1 MRKWGYTRRLFLAV
15 LGVALSLCLLLAS
28 PARSGAEGDG
38 MEERIAGL
46 QKQIDQLNAE
56 LQQLKGQQQE
66 QTGGLAEELRKLK
79 LEVFAPAEEYESY
92 TGLGP
97 AASKVYFKDRGLSIG
112 GYGELIFEG
121 YRHKSKK
128 DRADAQRIVLYTGY
142 KFSDKIVMNAE
153 IEYEHAGIKNVGGST
168 SGVTP
173 PVGNSRTAE
182 VYVEFAN
189 LDFLLDPKF
198 NVRTGLLLTPVGL
211 INEYHEPTVYHGV
224 LRPDVERNLIPS
236 TWRDLGAMAY
246 GSLKGFDYKLG
257 LLSGLRADRLS
268 SSDWIRG
275 GRQQGAEINAEG
287 LAGVGRLDY
296 RGIPGLLFGG
306 TYYFGQAD
314 FGRGGDT
321 DPIGKGEMTADI
333 NLWELHAD
341 YNFKGLELRGLF
353 TRGTLDGNRAFEL
366 SPPGEVR
373 DPKTGALITPGVGEK
388 VQGWYLETAYD
399 LMPLLRPGSLM
410 SLTPFVRYES
420 YDTHR
425 KVFSGSR
432 NPSLDREVLTFGLG
446 FKPHPNV
453 IIKMDYQWRDTD
465 SDLSAGKGPRKDEN
479 KIDQFNFGLGFIF

>member
-1 MRKWGYTRRLFLAV
+1 MRKWGYTRHLFPASLA
-15 LGVALSLCLLLAS
+15 ATLSLFLLLAS
-28 PARSGAEGDG
+28 PGWSSAEGGG
-38 MEERIAGL
+38 MEDRITAL

-56 LQQLKGQQQE
+56 LQDLKKVQE
-66 QTGGLAEELRKLK
+66 KQTGGLAEELRKLK

-97 AASKVYFKDRGLSIG
+97 AASKVYFKERGLSIG
-112 GYGELIFEG
+112 GYGELNYEG
-121 YRHKSKK
+121 FRHDSKK

-153 IEYEHAGIKNVGGST
+153 FEYEHAGINNVGGST

-173 PVGNSRTAE
+173 TVSNSRQPE

-189 LDFLLDPKF
+189 LDFLLDPRL

-257 LLSGLRADRLS
+257 VLSGLRADRLS

-275 GRQQGAEINAEG
+275 GRQQGAVINAEG
-287 LAGVGRLDY
+287 FASVGRLDY
-296 RGIPGLLFGG
+296 RGVPGLVFGG

-321 DPIGKGEMTADI
+321 DPVGKGERTADI

-341 YNFKGLELRGLF
+341 YKFKGLELRGLF
-353 TRGTLDGNRAFEL
+353 TRGTLDGNRAFES
-366 SPPGEVR
+366 SPPGS
-373 DPKTGALITPGVGEK
+373 VGEK
-388 VQGWYLETAYD
+388 AQGWYLETAYD
-399 LMPLLRPGSLM
+399 LMPLVRPGSLM

-425 KVFSGSR
+425 EVFSGRRR
-432 NPSLDREVLTFGLG
+432 NPSLDREVFTFGLG
-446 FKPHPNV
+446 FRPHPNV
-453 IIKMDYQWRDTD
+453 ILKVDYQWRDTD
-465 SDLSAGKGPRKDEN
+465 SDLPAGKGTGRDEN